1 MNSAPW
7 TSTLHKVCLRIAICN
22 AMQYFKS
29 LSVLSAVT
37 APVQAAFSSWNSVNI
52 NGGGGFVDG
61 IVFHPNTEGLVYART
76 DIGGLYRGNQDDSW
90 TALTDGIIM
99 DATW

>member
-1 MNSAPW
+1 M
-7 TSTLHKVCLRIAICN
+7 K
-22 AMQYFKS
+22 YFKFFPM
-29 LSVLSAVT
+29 LFAAVGPT
-37 APVQAAFSSWNSVNI
+37 QAAFSSWTSVII

-61 IVFHPNTEGLVYART
+61 IVFHPKTKGLVYART
-76 DIGGLYRGNQDDSW
+76 DIGGLYRGNDDDSW

>member
-1 MNSAPW
+1 M
-7 TSTLHKVCLRIAICN
+7 K
-22 AMQYFKS
+22 YFKP
-29 LSVLSAVT
+29 LSMLCAAV
-37 APVQAAFSSWNSVNI
+37 APAQAAFSTWTNVNI

-61 IVFHPNTEGLVYART
+61 IVFHPKTEGLVYART
-76 DIGGLYRGNQDDSW
+76 DIGGLYRGNDDDSW

>member
-1 MNSAPW
+1 M
-7 TSTLHKVCLRIAICN
+7 LAICN
-22 AMQYFKS
+22 AMKYFKS
-29 LSVLSAVT
+29 LSVLSAAAV
-37 APVQAAFSSWNSVNI
+37 PVKAAFSLWNNVNI

-61 IVFHPNTEGLVYART
+61 ILFHPRTEGLVYART